1 MNIAFFTEA
10 EFKGKIPRNHPNM
23 RTDLA
28 WICSLQSDHFP
39 LEYTPNITYDLSI
52 IIIPKLNPEK
62 GINLIDRMGDDYVS
76 KIKKFS
82 NKVAIMQEG
91 PHWFFQDYSV
101 ENQIWYFNQLSQ
113 SDILFVHNKIDKN
126 YFEGLLNHPNV
137 KVLPTLMIEDLLKT
151 IPIKDINHRKE
162 TIIGGGFNYWYSGFD
177 SYIIAQEF
185 STQVYSPPMRKKK
198 NEEAFPNLNHL
209 PYVNW
214 IEWMKNLNNFK
225 YAVHLMRTH
234 AAGTFALNCAYLG
247 IPCIGYKGLD
257 TQETCH
263 PLLSVEVGDLKS
275 ARKLAQKL
283 KKDFEFYKENSI
295 LTKQLY
301 KQHYHENKFNT
312 TFKKQFKIS

>member
-10 EFKGKIPRNHPNM
+10 GFKGKIPRNHPNM

-39 LEYTPNITYDLSI
+39 LEYIPNTTYDLSI

-62 GINLIDRMGDDYVS
+62 GINLINRMGDDYIS
-76 KIKKFS
+76 KVKKFS
-82 NKVAIMQEG
+82 NKVAILQEG
-91 PHWFFQDYSV
+91 PHWFFQDYNV
-101 ENQIWYFNQLSQ
+101 ENQIWYFHQLSQ
-113 SDILFVHNKIDKN
+113 SDIIFVHNKIDKN

-137 KVLPTLMIEDLLKT
+137 KVFPTLMIEDLLKT

-198 NEEAFPNLNHL
+198 NEESFPNLNHL

-257 TQETCH
+257 TQEICH
-263 PLLSVEVGDLKS
+263 PLLSVEIGDLKS

-283 KKDFEFYKENSI
+283 KKDLEFYKENSI

-301 KQHYHENKFNT
+301 KQYYHENKFNT
-312 TFKKQFKIS
+312 TFKEQFKIS